1 MPVVPLRFSSARR
14 GKNWRGHNGVEIVMV
29 RRTKMWVAVS
39 ILLASASAQ
48 VAFAQDRSVICES
61 VDNGRNSCPMR
72 TDGHVRLAEQMSK
85 APCVKHQN
93 WDVESGG
100 VWVSD
105 GCRGRF
111 ELVRDEGARDDNRG
125 FDDRR
130 DQAPPPPPP
139 PLPSDGASAR
149 LQSKCAHRVADYRR
163 ISPDDAIPQ
172 GSRIVSGGLFEVT
185 IGTPQGAMVCTVDND
200 GNVRGVNEAQ

>member
-1 MPVVPLRFSSARR
+1 M
-14 GKNWRGHNGVEIVMV
+14 EIVMV
-29 RRTKMWVAVS
+29 GRTKMWTGVS
-39 ILLASASAQ
+39 ILLAFATSH
-48 VAFAQDRSVICES
+48 VAFAQDRSVVCES
-61 VDNGRNSCPMR
+61 IDNGRNSCPMR
-72 TDGHVRLAEQMSK
+72 TDGHIRLAEQMSK

-93 WDVESGG
+93 WDVENGG

-111 ELVRDEGARDDNRG
+111 ELVRDEEGRRDENRG
-125 FDDRR
+125 YDDRR

-139 PLPSDGASAR
+139 PPSDGASAR

-172 GSRIVSGGLFEVT
+172 GSRVVSDGMFEVT
-185 IGTPQGAMVCTVDND
+185 IGTPQGPMVCTVDND